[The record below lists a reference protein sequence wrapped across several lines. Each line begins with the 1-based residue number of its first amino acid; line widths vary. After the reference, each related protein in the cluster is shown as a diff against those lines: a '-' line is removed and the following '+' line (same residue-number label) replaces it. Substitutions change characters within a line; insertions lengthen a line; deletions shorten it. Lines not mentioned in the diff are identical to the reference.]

1 MNENEVL
8 KRLFAV
14 LEQYFATRNE
24 GAFVNYVSPSDLQ
37 ERLAL
42 DEPGSEGDWD
52 RIFKWIEQYLEYGV
66 KTSHPSFMNRMW
78 AGANLPS
85 MLAEM
90 VTALSNTSA
99 CTYESAPVSTLFERH
114 MIQQMLEL
122 VGFVDGEGQM
132 TTGSSNANMIAMMC
146 ARNMA
151 VEQVKQQGLF
161 GQQELFGFVNGEAHY
176 SMDKAAN
183 ILGLGSDHLIK
194 VEVNARGEMVPEALE
209 QQIEEVVAAGGMPFF
224 VAATAGT
231 TVRGAYDPLPSILG
245 LRDKYRFWLHVD
257 GAWGGAAV
265 MSDTLRDRYLP
276 RLAEANSFTCDFHKM
291 LGSSL
296 MCNILLINRSAHIFG
311 KVLAAGD
318 GSYLFRDTD
327 DNEVDDLGNVSLQC
341 GRRVDSLKWFLD
353 WKYYGKSG
361 LGARIEH
368 YLELCQYAEQ
378 QVHRI
383 PELEMVS
390 ERTSFNICFRFRA
403 PETFSLERTNGLTEE
418 IRTRIYKKGAAL
430 VGLAYIKEHL
440 AMRLL
445 VTNTN
450 IGKSEID
457 TFLAE
462 VVATGRE
469 VIGVERSRSK
479 IVRAFP
485 VKDETE
491 QILSEEAIE
500 QEQKACCRLSTVN

>member
-8 KRLFAV
+8 QRIFAV

-24 GAFVNYVSPSDLQ
+24 GVFVKYTSPADLQ
-37 ERLAL
+37 KLLAL

-52 RIFKWIEQYLEYGV
+52 RTFKWIEQYLEYGV

-78 AGANLPS
+78 AGANMPS
-85 MLAEM
+85 MMAEM

-114 MIQQMLEL
+114 MIQEMLDL

-146 ARNMA
+146 ARNIA
-151 VEQVKQQGLF
+151 AQQVKQQGLF
-161 GQQELFGFVNGEAHY
+161 GQRELFGFVNGEAHY
-176 SMDKAAN
+176 SMDKASN
-183 ILGLGSDHLIK
+183 ILGIGSDHLIK
-194 VEVNARGEMVPEALE
+194 VEVNERGEMIAEKLEAE
-209 QQIEEVVAAGGMPFF
+209 IEKVVRGGGVPFF

-231 TVRGAYDPLPSILG
+231 TVRGAYDPIEPILA
-245 LRDKYRFWLHVD
+245 LRDRYKFWLHVD

-265 MSDTLRDRYLP
+265 MSDRLRGKYLP

-296 MCNILLINRSAHIFG
+296 MCNILLINRSEHIFG

-327 DNEVDDLGNVSLQC
+327 DTEVDDLGNVSLQC

-361 LGARIEH
+361 FAERIEK
-368 YLELCQYAEQ
+368 YLELCEYAEQ
-378 QVHRI
+378 RVQAI
-383 PELEMVS
+383 PELELVS
-390 ERTSFNICFRFRA
+390 ERTSFNICFRFKA
-403 PETFSLERTNGLTEE
+403 PENCSREQVNRLTEE

-450 IGKSEID
+450 IGIAEID
-457 TFLAE
+457 SFLAE
-462 VVATGRE
+462 VVATGKD
-469 VIGVERSRSK
+469 VLAFERGRTK
-479 IVRAFP
+479 VVRAFP
-485 VKDETE
+485 AGHVAERGDTAS
-491 QILSEEAIE
+491 QAQSEYR
-500 QEQKACCRLSTVN
+500 KVGSGN